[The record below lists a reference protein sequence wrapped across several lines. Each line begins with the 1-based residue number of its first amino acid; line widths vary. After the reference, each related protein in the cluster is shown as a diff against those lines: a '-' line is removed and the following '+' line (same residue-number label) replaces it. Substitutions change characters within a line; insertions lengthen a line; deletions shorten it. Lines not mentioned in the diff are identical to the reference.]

1 MEHALLSASSAGRWT
16 VCTASPRFEAQFPET
31 TSEYAE
37 EGRLAHSFCE
47 LKVLKKFTTSI
58 KPSAY
63 KTRLNK
69 LKKEPLYT
77 DEMDR
82 TSDLY
87 VEHLTEKAMGY
98 NSPPLVNAE
107 VKVDFSEY
115 VPDGFG
121 TCDCIMIGGDM
132 LDITDYKHGKGVPV
146 SAEGNP
152 QMRLYALGALKKYEP
167 FYGGMIKRVRMT
179 IDQPRIQ
186 SELSSETITVEELR
200 AWGETIKP
208 IAQTAYS
215 GFGEFKPGDHCR
227 FCRGK
232 SQCRARA
239 DANTALEDFK
249 DCILPT
255 AKNLEQAQQ
264 SGAAAMLTNDE
275 IGELLVR
282 GQTLVQWYKD
292 LEEYALNALLNGE
305 EIAGWKVVAGRSNRT
320 FTDTD
325 AALAAVIA
333 AGYDESLVYER
344 KPKNLTR
351 LEELMGK
358 KEFAEKIGQYVVKP
372 LGKPT
377 LAPMSDK
384 REPYST
390 AAADFAGAA
399 QGETQGASS

>member
-1 MEHALLSASSAGRWT
+1 MEHALLSASSANRWLI
-16 VCTASPRFEAQFPET
+16 CTASPRFEAQFPEKT
-31 TSEYAE
+31 TEYAE
-37 EGRLAHSFCE
+37 EGRLAHALCE

-69 LKKEPLYT
+69 LKKEPLYS

-82 TSDLY
+82 TSDIY
-87 VEHLTEKAMGY
+87 IEHLTEKAMEY
-98 NSPPLVNAE
+98 DSPPFVNAE
-107 VKVDFSEY
+107 VKVSFEEY
-115 VPDGFG
+115 VPNGFG

-152 QMRLYALGALKKYEP
+152 QMRLYALGALKQFEP

-179 IDQPRIQ
+179 IVQPRIQ
-186 SELSSETITVEELR
+186 LEPSSETITVDELK

-208 IAQTAYS
+208 IAQIAYS
-215 GFGEFKPGDHCR
+215 GFGEFKPGEHCR

-232 SQCRARA
+232 AQCRVRA

-249 DCILPT
+249 DCLLPT
-255 AKNLEQAQQ
+255 AKSIQREETDAPR
-264 SGAAAMLTNDE
+264 SSMLTNDE

-282 GQTLVQWYKD
+282 GQSLVQWYKD
-292 LEEYALNALLNGE
+292 LEDYALNALLNGE
-305 EIAGWKVVAGRSNRT
+305 EIAGWKAVAGRSNRT
-320 FTDTD
+320 FTDQD

-344 KPKNLTR
+344 KPKSLTGI
-351 LEELMGK
+351 EELMGK
-358 KEFAEKIGQYVVKP
+358 KEFAEKIGQFVVKP
-372 LGKPT
+372 IGKPT

-384 REPYST
+384 RAPYST
-390 AAADFAGAA
+390 AAVDFSEAV
-399 QGETQGASS
+399 S